1 MDWNLL
7 RSMPLSHDVPPA
19 YACVVPDHVF
29 HEIATTASGDPT
41 GFIRKFGLWAARNV
55 SRLWVGRTL
64 GDLINVQWKR
74 NGCFLSIQDIAHPM
88 RTRRLRELAKQP
100 MYDWPN
106 FLRTVQRGE
115 SIAYGVN
122 GVKQLSVLCTRIAE
136 RWSKTYPGRALPTPE
151 EQAEW
156 IRRPDLVKPFISGP
170 YAGRWRA
177 EWTNSLAADPN
188 RFALVR
194 WIRFVGWYCM
204 RRIEGETRNF
214 ENNFDD
220 ATYGLLASYTGHL
233 GTNDHGLQRAAKAI
247 FPGIRFLDQQGLIE
261 ISP

>member
-7 RSMPLSHDVPPA
+7 RSMPASHDVPPA

-41 GFIRKFGLWAARNV
+41 GFIRKFGAWAARNV
-55 SRLWVGRTL
+55 SRLWYGRTME
-64 GDLINVQWKR
+64 DLINLQWKMS
-74 NGCFLSIQDIAHPM
+74 GCPLSMQDIAHPL
-88 RTRRLRELAKQP
+88 RTRQLREFARQP
-100 MYDWPN
+100 TYDWPN
-106 FLRTVQRGE
+106 FLRTIQGGE
-115 SIAYGVN
+115 SIAYRMN
-122 GVKQLSVLCTRIAE
+122 GVKQLSMLCTRMAE
-136 RWSKTYPGRALPTPE
+136 NWSKTYPGRALPTLE
-151 EQAEW
+151 EQAKW
-156 IRRPDLVKPFISGP
+156 IRRPDLIKPFINGP

-194 WIRFVGWYCM
+194 WTRFVGWYCM
-204 RRIEGETRNF
+204 RRIAGETCNF

-247 FPGIRFLDQQGLIE
+247 FPGMRFPDQQGLIE